1 MNINREE
8 ALRVKE
14 LAQGLMKNSD
24 FTAARQLA
32 MKANKIDPTMENM
45 THMTMVCD
53 VHCAATEKL
62 FGKELDWYGILQ
74 VDDMNADDTVIK
86 KQYRRL
92 ALLLHPDKN
101 KLPGAESAFK
111 LIGEAQMILLDKA
124 KRDFYDIKRKA
135 WRNPPAPIPVYKTQQ
150 GPRNRAQRA
159 SPTNT
164 GGSKTLAA
172 LNLSLQVKRSDVEE
186 FFKEAGQVV
195 DVRFGKTE
203 YGRFLGFGMVE
214 FATAREAQKA
224 LEFHGRRLLG
234 CQIRLGI
241 SHESEQRPAPA
252 SAPVY
257 KTQQVP
263 RNRAQRASVKK
274 RPTNTGGSKTLA
286 AFNLSLQVEK
296 SDIEEFFKEA
306 GQVVDVRFGRTN
318 DGDDRFLGFGMVEFA
333 TAGEAL
339 KALEFHGRPLLG
351 CQIRLEASHAR
362 GQRPAYT
369 PQSRQR
375 SGVGLPKED
384 IKSSLL
390 KRVSVPTDH
399 ETGASK
405 RVCDSLHFVT
415 SL

>member
-1 MNINREE
+1 MSINREE

-14 LAQGLMKNSD
+14 LAQGLMKKSD

-159 SPTNT
+159 SVN
-164 GGSKTLAA
+164 
-172 LNLSLQVKRSDVEE
+172 
-186 FFKEAGQVV
+186 
-195 DVRFGKTE
+195 
-203 YGRFLGFGMVE
+203 
-214 FATAREAQKA
+214 
-224 LEFHGRRLLG
+224 
-234 CQIRLGI
+234 
-241 SHESEQRPAPA
+241 
-252 SAPVY
+252 
-257 KTQQVP
+257 
-263 RNRAQRASVKK
+263 
-274 RPTNTGGSKTLA
+274 
-286 AFNLSLQVEK
+286 
-296 SDIEEFFKEA
+296 
-306 GQVVDVRFGRTN
+306 
-318 DGDDRFLGFGMVEFA
+318 
-333 TAGEAL
+333 
-339 KALEFHGRPLLG
+339 
-351 CQIRLEASHAR
+351 
-362 GQRPAYT
+362 
-369 PQSRQR
+369 
-375 SGVGLPKED
+375 
-384 IKSSLL
+384 
-390 KRVSVPTDH
+390 
-399 ETGASK
+399 
-405 RVCDSLHFVT
+405 
-415 SL
+415 